1 MSKLKRELKKRNVDI
16 NEVLNYGDNI
26 EDRILSPQEEKRIR
40 LRHRITA
47 VALLLV
53 VCVIATTIVFGERD
67 NKKKVAK
74 SGGKKAVETTEA
86 PTEEPTTLKFDSEQY
101 PDITDL
107 VQLYYKAR
115 LTGDTASI
123 AKYVDNIEEVDMDSI
138 KASNEY
144 IKKYKNIECYLKPG
158 IDDNTYVV
166 YVYYEIKFKN
176 IETLAPGIDVLYV
189 IMDKETG
196 SYFIH
201 NGASTNADI
210 SSYINELNEDP
221 EVKKLYDDTNNA
233 FNEALKNDK
242 ALNDFYNALKEGK
255 KSE

>member
-1 MSKLKRELKKRNVDI
+1 MSKLKKELKNRNVDI
-16 NEVLNYGDNI
+16 NEVINYGDNI
-26 EDRILSPQEEKRIR
+26 EDRVLSPQEERMIR
-40 LRHRITA
+40 LRHRVTA

-53 VCVIATTIVFGERD
+53 ICVIVTTIVFGGRNVKK
-67 NKKKVAK
+67 NKKTVETKVA
-74 SGGKKAVETTEA
+74 VTTTEA

-107 VQLYYKAR
+107 VQLYYGAR
-115 LTGDTASI
+115 LKGDTASI

-158 IDDNTYVV
+158 LDENTFVV
-166 YVYYEIKFKN
+166 YAYYEIEFKN

-201 NGASTNADI
+201 NGAAANADI
-210 SSYINELNEDP
+210 ASYINTLNEDP
-221 EVKKLYDDTNNA
+221 EVKKLYEDTNNA
-233 FNEALKNDK
+233 FNQALQSDKN
-242 ALNDFYNALKEGK
+242 LNDFYNALKEGK